1 LLGSSSL
8 AIQFWELYTI
18 VNEKNGTIMEL
29 CDGQELKCSFRR
41 TVDDRMCRVWM
52 EVVQLASTIVF
63 CEEEDALVWK
73 FSSKGIYTS
82 QSLYKVINIRGV
94 IPIHTPNIWS
104 LNIPAR
110 IHFFH
115 WLLFKNKVLTR
126 DNLAKRQ
133 HVEDK
138 RCLFCDELE
147 SSQHIFFDCVVAKK
161 MWGIISDIVGRDMG
175 TSFQNIDVCWLSNR
189 KFSAVNIISSAALW
203 GVWKLRNEIC
213 FQNKSWR
220 NIKILMMKVAGL
232 AQNWAI
238 LCPANK
244 KQDLNTYI
252 SKILLWARSQD
263 VILL

>member
-1 LLGSSSL
+1 MLGSSSL

-189 KFSAVNIISSAALW
+189 KFSGVNIISSAAL
-203 GVWKLRNEIC
+203 
-213 FQNKSWR
+213 
-220 NIKILMMKVAGL
+220 
-232 AQNWAI
+232 
-238 LCPANK
+238 
-244 KQDLNTYI
+244 
-252 SKILLWARSQD
+252 
-263 VILL
+263 